1 MEAFAA
7 SHPPPLMSV
16 SLCHHWGTRRGV
28 KMQNPTLAELRK
40 ELVHCVAGPMLSLHR
55 CKKVSR
61 GRPRDLSTRLTGN
74 MRNPKCFSAQDCLWQ
89 GHYEAIRHKVLFC
102 KREAGWADQGLAE
115 DLGRAGNKTADA
127 LNRFIWLSSVQFS
140 SVSQSCST
148 LCDPMNHT
156 TPGLPVHHQ
165 LPEFTQNI
173 NLL

>member
-16 SLCHHWGTRRGV
+16 SLCHHGGPRRGV

-40 ELVHCVAGPMLSLHR
+40 ELVHCVASPMLLLHR

-74 MRNPKCFSAQDCLWQ
+74 MRNSKCFSAQDCLWQ

-102 KREAGWADQGLAE
+102 KREAGLADQELAE

-140 SVSQSCST
+140 LSVVSNSLRPHESQHT
-148 LCDPMNHT
+148 RPLCPSPYPRIHSNSH
-156 TPGLPVHHQ
+156 PSGR
-165 LPEFTQNI
+165 
-173 NLL
+173 